1 MKVRIGGQAVV
12 EGVMMRSD
20 NFISTTVRNDKGEL
34 KKRTRR
40 FNSITEK
47 NKFLALPFIRG
58 FVMLFEL
65 MSLGFKEIS
74 WSAQQSGDDEPL
86 SKKEMFFTF
95 ALSII
100 IVLAFF
106 KFLPWFLANVF
117 TDSSSLLGV
126 NVLDGVLKIFI
137 FVIYLFLISLLPDV
151 KRLYEYHGAEHKVV
165 ACYESGL
172 PLTPKNADKF
182 SKLHPRCGTTFVFV
196 VFLIGI
202 LVYLTIP
209 LSFGLWGNY
218 ALRILF
224 LPLIAGIAYE
234 IIRLEGKYYCKS
246 KIVRILMWP
255 GIQFQRLTTR
265 EPSLKQLSVAISSLN
280 SCIAE
285 EKKLAKVKS

>member
-1 MKVRIGGQAVV
+1 MKIRIGGQAVV

-20 NFISTTVRNDKGEL
+20 NFVCTTVRDDKGVL
-34 KKRTRR
+34 KKRNRR

-74 WSAQQSGDDEPL
+74 WSAQQAGDDEPL

-106 KFLPWFLANVF
+106 KFLPWFLANLF
-117 TDSSSLLGV
+117 TSSSLLGV
-126 NVLDGVLKIFI
+126 NLLDGILKIFI
-137 FVIYLFLISLLPDV
+137 FIIYLFLISLLPDV

-172 PLTPKNADKF
+172 SLSAKNANKF
-182 SKLHPRCGTTFVFV
+182 SRLHPRCGTTFVFV

-202 LVYLTIP
+202 LVYLSIP

-234 IIRLEGKYYCKS
+234 VIRLEGKYYCKS
-246 KIVRILMWP
+246 KFVRILMWP
-255 GIQFQRLTTR
+255 GLQFQRLTTR

-280 SCIAE
+280 SCVVE
-285 EKKLAKVKS
+285 EKKLTKTKS